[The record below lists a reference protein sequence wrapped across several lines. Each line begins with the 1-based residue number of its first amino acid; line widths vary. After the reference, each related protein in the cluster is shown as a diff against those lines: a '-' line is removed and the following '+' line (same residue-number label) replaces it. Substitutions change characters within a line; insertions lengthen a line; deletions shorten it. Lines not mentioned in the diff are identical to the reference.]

1 MNIENLYVKHSSLA
15 CNTNRCFF
23 PLNKVPLV
31 KACRFLR
38 LLVLYLYS
46 CKMVVLGI
54 LERLA
59 CEKRMIAKYSTC
71 LLIDNYI
78 LLVKQNM
85 ETFFTNAVCFL
96 GLTRIFSLLITS
108 LILLEYDPEAFSRG

>member
-31 KACRFLR
+31 MACRFLR

-46 CKMVVLGI
+46 CKMVVLGV

-59 CEKRMIAKYSTC
+59 CEKRMMAKYFTY
-71 LLIDNYI
+71 LLIGNYI

-85 ETFFTNAVCFL
+85 ETFSTNAVCFF
-96 GLTRIFSLLITS
+96 RINQILFSPDYES
-108 LILLEYDPEAFSRG
+108 DPVRI

>member
-1 MNIENLYVKHSSLA
+1 MRSTLIWHVTLIDVFS
-15 CNTNRCFF
+15 

-46 CKMVVLGI
+46 WKMVALGV

-59 CEKRMIAKYSTC
+59 CEKRMMAKYFTY
-71 LLIDNYI
+71 LLIGNYI
-78 LLVKQNM
+78 LLVKQHGNVLHKCDV
-85 ETFFTNAVCFL
+85 FF
-96 GLTRIFSLLITS
+96 RINQILFSPDYKS
-108 LILLEYDPEAFSRG
+108 DPVRI